1 MGAQLEPARPPPAT
15 AAAVPTTQTSAAT
28 STSRVSTP
36 RIFVHRVG
44 RVPPLNRNRDRV
56 TLARMRPAA
65 ERRWLILA
73 IVGAAFFMT
82 ILDVAIVNVALPSV
96 ERDLKVDETTV
107 QWVLIAYA
115 ITFGG
120 FLLLGGRMADLLGR
134 KRVFLGGLVLFTA
147 ASLVCG
153 LANEIG
159 VLIGARAVQGIGAAI
174 ISPAALSIVTT
185 TFEEG
190 AERNKA
196 LGIWGALG
204 GSGAAAGV
212 LFGGI
217 IVKYL
222 GWEWIFFVNVPVGA
236 LVFGLAPPFVPES
249 RADLGH
255 RRFDLAGA
263 VTVTG
268 GLALLVYAISKAPD
282 VGWSSARTILLLLL
296 SVAIL
301 ATFVLIE
308 LRSRSPLMPFRIFRI
323 RSLLAANVVGFL
335 LGAVI
340 FANFLVLTLYVQ
352 QVLGWSAL
360 KTGVTFL
367 ATAGTTVI
375 WAGVAQALTTRFGP
389 RPVIVAGLLVLAS
402 SMLWYT
408 QLSVHGHFWPNLL
421 PPYLI
426 FALGL
431 AFSFVPVTIAALAQ
445 VEAADAGLASGLIN
459 TNQQIGGA
467 IGVAIASTIFNSY
480 VNSNLKPTVSSGGSV
495 EQVFTTGY
503 QHAFW
508 ALIALALLGALLAF
522 VMLRGTK
529 ESVAAEAPQTA

>member
-1 MGAQLEPARPPPAT
+1 MTAT
-15 AAAVPTTQTSAAT
+15 AVQTD
-28 STSRVSTP
+28 
-36 RIFVHRVG
+36 G
-44 RVPPLNRNRDRV
+44 R
-56 TLARMRPAA
+56 
-65 ERRWLILA
+65 RRWGTLA

-82 ILDVAIVNVALPSV
+82 VLDVAIVNVALPSIQN
-96 ERDLKVDETTV
+96 DLNVTETTV
-107 QWVLIAYA
+107 QWVLIAYS

-134 KRVFLGGLVLFTA
+134 KRIFLVSLILFTV
-147 ASLVCG
+147 ASLICG
-153 LANEIG
+153 LANDIA

-217 IVKYL
+217 LTKYL
-222 GWEWIFFVNVPVGA
+222 GWQWIFYVNVPVGA
-236 LVFGLAPPFVPES
+236 LVLALTLPFVPES
-249 RADLGH
+249 RAELGH
-255 RRFDLAGA
+255 RRFDAAGA
-263 VTVTG
+263 ITVTG

-282 VGWSSARTILLLLL
+282 VGWGSARTILLLVA

-301 ATFVLIE
+301 AVFVLIE
-308 LRSRSPLMPFRIFRI
+308 TRSSAPLMPFRIFRI
-323 RSLLAANVVGFL
+323 RSVLAANVVGFL

-360 KTGVTFL
+360 KTGLTFL

-375 WAGVAQALTTRFGP
+375 WAGVAQALTTRYGP
-389 RPVIVAGLLVLAS
+389 RPVIVVGLLVLAA
-402 SMLWYT
+402 SMGWYT
-408 QLSVHGHFWPNLL
+408 RIPVDGHYWPDLL
-421 PPYLI
+421 PAYLT

-431 AFSFVPVTIAALAQ
+431 AFGFVPVTIAALAQ
-445 VEAADAGLASGLIN
+445 VAPEDAGLASGLIN

-467 IGVAIASTIFNSY
+467 IGIALVSTIF
-480 VNSNLKPTVSSGGSV
+480 VSSAKSLLRTGHSPA
-495 EQVFTTGY
+495 EAFTSGY
-503 QHAFW
+503 QDAFW
-508 ALIALALLGALLAF
+508 ALIALALLGAVAAF
-522 VMLRGTK
+522 VLLRGTK
-529 ESVAAEAPQTA
+529 VEVSEPEPAAASG

>member
-1 MGAQLEPARPPPAT
+1 MT
-15 AAAVPTTQTSAAT
+15 AAQTE
-28 STSRVSTP
+28 P
-36 RIFVHRVG
+36 
-44 RVPPLNRNRDRV
+44 
-56 TLARMRPAA
+56 
-65 ERRWLILA
+65 RRWLTLA

-82 ILDVAIVNVALPSV
+82 VLDVAIVNVAIPSIQT
-96 ERDLKVDETTV
+96 DLHVSETTV
-107 QWVLIAYA
+107 QWVLTAYA

-134 KRVFLGGLVLFTA
+134 RLIFIVGLTLFTV
-147 ASLVCG
+147 ASLACG
-153 LANEIG
+153 LANSSG

-217 IVKYL
+217 LTKYL
-222 GWEWIFFVNVPVGA
+222 GWEWIFFVNIPVGA
-236 LVFGLAPPFVPES
+236 LVFGLTFPFVPES

-255 RRFDLAGA
+255 RRFDAAGA
-263 VTVTG
+263 VTVTS

-282 VGWSSARTILLLLL
+282 VGWGSARTILLLIASAGLIG
-296 SVAIL
+296 AF
-301 ATFVLIE
+301 AAIE
-308 LRSRSPLMPFRIFRI
+308 LRTRSPLMPFGILRI
-323 RSLLAANVVGFL
+323 RSLLAANIVGFL

-340 FANFLVLTLYVQ
+340 FANFFVLTLYVQ

-389 RPVIVAGLLVLAS
+389 RPVIVIGLLVLAA
-402 SMLWYT
+402 SMGWYT
-408 QLSVHGHFWPNLL
+408 QIPVGGHYWPDLL
-421 PPYLI
+421 PAYI
-426 FALGL
+426 TFALGL
-431 AFSFVPVTIAALAQ
+431 AFAFVPVTIAALAQ
-445 VEAADAGLASGLIN
+445 VEPRDAGLASGLIN
-459 TNQQIGGA
+459 TNQQVGGA
-467 IGVAIASTIFNSY
+467 IGVAIASTIFISHAKDL
-480 VNSNLKPTVSSGGSV
+480 LKTGHTQP
-495 EQVFTTGY
+495 EAFTSGY
-503 QHAFW
+503 QWAFW
-508 ALIALALLGALLAF
+508 ALIALALLAALAAF
-522 VMLRGTK
+522 VLLRGTK
-529 ESVAAEAPQTA
+529 IEIAEGEPARVPA

>member
-1 MGAQLEPARPPPAT
+1 
-15 AAAVPTTQTSAAT
+15 
-28 STSRVSTP
+28 
-36 RIFVHRVG
+36 
-44 RVPPLNRNRDRV
+44 
-56 TLARMRPAA
+56 MR
-65 ERRWLILA
+65 ENKWLTLA

-82 ILDVAIVNVALPSV
+82 ILDVAIVNVAIPSIQ
-96 ERDLKVDETTV
+96 RDLNVAETTV
-107 QWVLIAYA
+107 QWVLTAYA

-134 KRVFLGGLVLFTA
+134 RRIFIVGLVIFTL

-153 LANEIG
+153 LANSAG
-159 VLIGARAVQGIGAAI
+159 VLIGARAVQGLGAAI

-217 IVKYL
+217 LVKYL
-222 GWEWIFFVNVPVGA
+222 GWEWIFWVNVPVGVIV
-236 LVFGLAPPFVPES
+236 LLLTLRFVPES

-255 RRFDLAGA
+255 REFDAAGA
-263 VTVTG
+263 FTITAS
-268 GLALLVYAISKAPD
+268 LALVVYAVSKAPD
-282 VGWSSARTILLLLL
+282 VGWLTARTIVLLVVAGLLAL
-296 SVAIL
+296 ASIAI
-301 ATFVLIE
+301 E
-308 LRSRSPLMPFRIFRI
+308 MRSKAPLVPLRIFRI
-323 RSLLAANVVGFL
+323 RSLLAANIVGFL

-340 FANFLVLTLYVQ
+340 FANFFVLTLYVQ
-352 QVLGWSAL
+352 EVLGWSAL
-360 KTGVTFL
+360 ETGVTFL

-389 RPVIVAGLLVLAS
+389 RPVITIGLLVLAG
-402 SMLWYT
+402 SMGWYT
-408 QLSVHGHFWPNLL
+408 QIPVHGHYWPDLL
-421 PPYLI
+421 PAYLT

-445 VEAADAGLASGLIN
+445 VESHEAGLASGLIN

-467 IGVAIASTIFNSY
+467 IGVALASTIFIS
-480 VNSNLKPTVSSGGSV
+480 SAKSMLKTGHSPAAA
-495 EQVFTTGY
+495 FTSGY
-503 QHAFW
+503 QDAFW
-508 ALIALALLGALLAF
+508 MLIALAVLGAILAF
-522 VMLRGTK
+522 VLLRGT
-529 ESVAAEAPQTA
+529 EAPALEAQPELSG